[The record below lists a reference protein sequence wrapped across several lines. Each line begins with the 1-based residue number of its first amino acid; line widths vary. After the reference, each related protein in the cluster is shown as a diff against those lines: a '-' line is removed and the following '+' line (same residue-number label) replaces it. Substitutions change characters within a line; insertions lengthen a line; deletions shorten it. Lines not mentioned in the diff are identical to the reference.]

1 MAKVDSVE
9 GAPTVMAGISHG
21 AGREARRQFVTGAL
35 LVIAV
40 ASAATG
46 LALVSAQTLG
56 VRAGVSGRMANPPA
70 RQTTQKLMAQQLW
83 FSPGIQDQLNRQ
95 VRIGQRT
102 SGRLRGLINAGL
114 NAQARMV
121 HLDSFHDNEV
131 KMAARE
137 TDAWSAMGGDSN
149 GGNEPCMDAVGDC
162 P

>member
-1 MAKVDSVE
+1 M
-9 GAPTVMAGISHG
+9 PGISHG

-40 ASAATG
+40 ASAAIG

-56 VRAGVSGRMANPPA
+56 VRAGVSSRPRA

-83 FSPGIQDQLNRQ
+83 FSPGIQDQLNRE
-95 VRIGQRT
+95 VRIGQHT

-149 GGNEPCMDAVGDC
+149 GGFWPTAS
-162 P
+162 